1 MSLSFILALFWFFP
15 FNWYTSCNN
24 DVQNDVYIVKLLRP
38 CKTGNFTLPLHLNEE
53 YKYWGMNVSVPLT
66 IFKILPYYLPA
77 CGFTLKSPMA
87 VLLLLIFLSV
97 FHCHDGIYSVKL
109 WVFSILLIFLLTK
122 IAVQNWNMYNIMYE
136 TSRQSRFDARYWML
150 GAGAL
155 GWPSGWVWGGRR
167 VEGSGWGTQVYLW
180 RIHFDTWQN

>member
-109 WVFSILLIFLLTK
+109 WVFSILLIFIIPLLMFTLDL
-122 IAVQNWNMYNIMYE
+122 ISSSANFL
-136 TSRQSRFDARYWML
+136 RQKMKSLIWSFL
-150 GAGAL
+150 L
-155 GWPSGWVWGGRR
+155 
-167 VEGSGWGTQVYLW
+167 
-180 RIHFDTWQN
+180 I